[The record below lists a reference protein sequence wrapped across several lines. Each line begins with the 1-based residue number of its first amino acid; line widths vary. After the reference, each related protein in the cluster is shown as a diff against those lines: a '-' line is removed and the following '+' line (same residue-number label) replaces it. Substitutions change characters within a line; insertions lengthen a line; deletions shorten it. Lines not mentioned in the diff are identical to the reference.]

1 MLQRPNY
8 LQPAKTNLF
17 ASLTGGLGSAQ
28 PPRVSIKDDR
38 FTLIQANGERH
49 PMVPPSLTLDVV
61 IVGGNPHASRMYFSE
76 GFEAESGAPPDCF
89 SDNGVS
95 PSEQALRPQSEKCA
109 SCKHS
114 AWDHINALGNAVPA
128 CSTRKKVAVIVAGAG
143 ETVYLLTVPPA
154 SLKVW
159 NKYMAHLE
167 GEGVGAPYHVVTRLS
182 IEEKRLKFDPV
193 DWIPETAVSFI
204 ERVAASDE
212 PAIVCNVK
220 DRPRQAALPAPQPAE
235 QIAFTPAQPAPAEPP
250 KPRGRPRTRPNETLV
265 GPGPVTAFGVPTG
278 ALSEVNA
285 LSQVPAAKP
294 PQGNGGSFISGAPTP
309 DALNTSGFGL
319 SQVPAAKPP
328 QGNGGSF
335 ISGAPTPN
343 ALNTSGFGMSPPEAT
358 TNQMEDLLAKAFP
371 GLK

>member
-167 GEGVGAPYHVVTRLS
+167 GEGVGAPYHIVTRLS

-235 QIAFTPAQPAPAEPP
+235 QLSLGQMSREVITEISLPTQPAVESP

-265 GPGPVTAFGVPTG
+265 GPGPVTAF
-278 ALSEVNA
+278 ANN
-285 LSQVPAAKP
+285 QP
-294 PQGNGGSFISGAPTP
+294 PPSVGNGGLAATE
-309 DALNTSGFGL
+309 FGL
-319 SQVPAAKPP
+319 TQKPP
-328 QGNGGSF
+328 GAANSF
-335 ISGAPTPN
+335 VNAP
-343 ALNTSGFGMSPPEAT
+343 NTSGFGMSPPEAP

>member
-17 ASLTGGLGSAQ
+17 AALTGGLGSAQ

-128 CSTRKKVAVIVAGAG
+128 CPTRKKVAVIVAGAG

-167 GEGVGAPYHVVTRLS
+167 GEGIGAPYHVVTRLS

-235 QIAFTPAQPAPAEPP
+235 QLSLGQMSREVITEISLPPQPAVEPP

-265 GPGPVTAFGVPTG
+265 GPGPVTAFDAP
-278 ALSEVNA
+278 
-285 LSQVPAAKP
+285 KP
-294 PQGNGGSFISGAPTP
+294 PQGNGGFISGAP
-309 DALNTSGFGL
+309 
-319 SQVPAAKPP
+319 
-328 QGNGGSF
+328 
-335 ISGAPTPN
+335 
-343 ALNTSGFGMSPPEAT
+343 NTSGFGMSPPEAP